1 MLIIPNR
8 GAVKMDILQTSMY
21 TIKTFN
27 RLKSAKLRPYIDLY
41 VHSIYE
47 RTINLMLDGQLIAL
61 QIADSPVSPIS
72 IILPLDETGLDNL
85 KIESKSHVS
94 IDGANLL
101 VGKNSISLDH
111 AYDVYDDTLY
121 EHTFSSSLRD
131 VVWELITA
139 SDRDGFSALVKSQN
153 TPDDIA
159 LSYAKK
165 KLIDA
170 ESICS
175 TMTSWSSADEP
186 TKSHQLNKLC
196 DSLSGLIGV
205 GTGLTPGGDDFITG
219 ILSAF
224 KALPQCFNSRLISSL
239 SNSICSR
246 RNNTNE
252 ISNAF
257 IDCALRGQFSK
268 AIIDLYDSVCSDN
281 VQASG
286 IGQETIYNLLDSFL
300 DIGHTSGID
309 TLTGIFWS
317 MTHLS
322 KI

>member
-1 MLIIPNR
+1 
-8 GAVKMDILQTSMY
+8 MDILQTSMY

-27 RLKSAKLRPYIDLY
+27 SLKSAKLRPNIDLY

-72 IILPLDETGLDNL
+72 IILPLDETGLDRL
-85 KIESKSHVS
+85 KINSNSPVS
-94 IDGANLL
+94 IDGTNLL
-101 VGKNSISLDH
+101 IGKNSISLDH

-121 EHTFSSSLRD
+121 EHNCSSSLKD
-131 VVWELITA
+131 VVWQLIVA
-139 SDRDGFSALVKSQN
+139 SDRDGFSTLIKSQN

-175 TMTSWSSADEP
+175 IMTYRNLAEEP
-186 TKSHQLNKLC
+186 TKSNQLNKLC

-205 GTGLTPGGDDFITG
+205 GTGLTPGGDDFMTG
-219 ILSAF
+219 VLSTF

-252 ISNAF
+252 ISSAF
-257 IDCALRGQFSK
+257 IDCALRGHFSK
-268 AIIDLYDSVCSDN
+268 AIIDLYDSLCLDN
-281 VQASG
+281 VQSPG
-286 IGQETIYNLLDSFL
+286 IEQDKIDNLLDSFL

-317 MTHLS
+317 MKHLS

>member
-1 MLIIPNR
+1 M
-8 GAVKMDILQTSMY
+8 
-21 TIKTFN
+21 
-27 RLKSAKLRPYIDLY
+27 
-41 VHSIYE
+41 
-47 RTINLMLDGQLIAL
+47 
-61 QIADSPVSPIS
+61 
-72 IILPLDETGLDNL
+72 
-85 KIESKSHVS
+85 
-94 IDGANLL
+94 
-101 VGKNSISLDH
+101 
-111 AYDVYDDTLY
+111 
-121 EHTFSSSLRD
+121 
-131 VVWELITA
+131 
-139 SDRDGFSALVKSQN
+139 
-153 TPDDIA
+153 
-159 LSYAKK
+159 
-165 KLIDA
+165 
-170 ESICS
+170 
-175 TMTSWSSADEP
+175 
-186 TKSHQLNKLC
+186 C

-205 GTGLTPGGDDFITG
+205 GTGLTPSGDDFMTG
-219 ILSAF
+219 VLSTF
-224 KALPQCFNSRLISSL
+224 KALPQCFNHKLISSL
-239 SNSICSR
+239 SNSVCSR

>member
-1 MLIIPNR
+1 
-8 GAVKMDILQTSMY
+8 MDILQTSMY

-27 RLKSAKLRPYIDLY
+27 SLKSAKLRPNIDLY

-72 IILPLDETGLDNL
+72 IILPLNETGLDKL
-85 KIESKSHVS
+85 KIKSNSPVS
-94 IDGANLL
+94 IDGTNLL
-101 VGKNSISLDH
+101 IGKNIISLDH

-121 EHTFSSSLRD
+121 EHNFSTSLKD
-131 VVWELITA
+131 VVWQLIVA
-139 SDRDGFSALVKSQN
+139 SDRDGFSTLIKSQN

-165 KLIDA
+165 QLIDA

-175 TMTSWSSADEP
+175 IMTYGNLAEEP
-186 TKSHQLNKLC
+186 TKSNQLNKLC

-205 GTGLTPGGDDFITG
+205 GTGLTPGGDDFMTG
-219 ILSAF
+219 VLSTF
-224 KALPQCFNSRLISSL
+224 KALPQCFNHKLISSL

-252 ISNAF
+252 ISSAF

-268 AIIDLYDSVCSDN
+268 AIIDLYETVCSDN

-286 IGQETIYNLLDSFL
+286 IGQETLDNLLDSFL

-309 TLTGIFWS
+309 TLTGIYWS
-317 MTHLS
+317 MKHLS

>member
-1 MLIIPNR
+1 
-8 GAVKMDILQTSMY
+8 MDILHTSMY

-27 RLKSAKLRPYIDLY
+27 RLKSAKLRPNIDLY

-72 IILPLDETGLDNL
+72 IILPLDETGLDRL
-85 KIESKSHVS
+85 KIKSNSPVS
-94 IDGANLL
+94 IDDTNLL
-101 VGKNSISLDH
+101 VGKNIISLDH

-121 EHTFSSSLRD
+121 EHNFSTSLKD
-131 VVWELITA
+131 VVWQLITT
-139 SDRDGFSALVKSQN
+139 SGRDGFSVLISSHE

-159 LSYAKK
+159 LSYARK
-165 KLIDA
+165 KLDAA

-175 TMTSWSSADEP
+175 TMTSINSADET
-186 TKSHQLNKLC
+186 TKSNQLNKLC

-205 GTGLTPGGDDFITG
+205 GTGLTPSGDDFMTG
-219 ILSAF
+219 VLSTF
-224 KALPQCFNSRLISSL
+224 KAFPQCFNHKLISSL

-252 ISNAF
+252 ISCTF

-286 IGQETIYNLLDSFL
+286 IGQESIDNLLDSFL

-309 TLTGIFWS
+309 TLTGIYWS
-317 MTHLS
+317 MKHLS

>member
-1 MLIIPNR
+1 
-8 GAVKMDILQTSMY
+8 MDILQTSIY

-27 RLKSAKLRPYIDLY
+27 SLKSAKLRPNIDLY

-72 IILPLDETGLDNL
+72 IILPLDETGLDRL
-85 KIESKSHVS
+85 KIKSNSPVS
-94 IDGANLL
+94 IDDTNLL
-101 VGKNSISLDH
+101 IGKNSISLDH

-121 EHTFSSSLRD
+121 EHNCSSSLKD
-131 VVWELITA
+131 VVWQLII
-139 SDRDGFSALVKSQN
+139 SSGRDGFSTLVKSQN

-175 TMTSWSSADEP
+175 IMTYGNSAEEP
-186 TKSHQLNKLC
+186 TKSNQLNKLC

-205 GTGLTPGGDDFITG
+205 GTGLTPGGDDFMTG
-219 ILSAF
+219 VLSTF

-252 ISNAF
+252 ISSAF

-268 AIIDLYDSVCSDN
+268 AIIDMYETVCSDN
-281 VQASG
+281 VQAPG
-286 IGQETIYNLLDSFL
+286 IEQDKIDNLLDSFL

-309 TLTGIFWS
+309 TLTGIYWS
-317 MTHLS
+317 MKHLS

>member
-1 MLIIPNR
+1 
-8 GAVKMDILQTSMY
+8 MDILQTSMY

-27 RLKSAKLRPYIDLY
+27 SLKSAKLRPNIDLY

-72 IILPLDETGLDNL
+72 IILPLDETGLDRL
-85 KIESKSHVS
+85 KIKSNSPVS
-94 IDGANLL
+94 IDGTNLL
-101 VGKNSISLDH
+101 IGKNSISLDH

-121 EHTFSSSLRD
+121 EHNCSSSLKD
-131 VVWELITA
+131 VVWQLIVA
-139 SDRDGFSALVKSQN
+139 SDRDGFSTLVKSQN
-153 TPDDIA
+153 APDDIA

-165 KLIDA
+165 KLTYA
-170 ESICS
+170 ESICCA
-175 TMTSWSSADEP
+175 MTSGNSADEP
-186 TKSHQLNKLC
+186 TKSNQLNKLC

-205 GTGLTPGGDDFITG
+205 GTGLTPSGDDFMTG
-219 ILSAF
+219 VLSTF
-224 KALPQCFNSRLISSL
+224 KAFPQCFNSRLISSL

-252 ISNAF
+252 ISSAF

-268 AIIDLYDSVCSDN
+268 AIIDLYDSLCLYN
-281 VQASG
+281 VQSPG
-286 IGQETIYNLLDSFL
+286 IEQDKIDNFLDSFL

-309 TLTGIFWS
+309 TLTGIYWS

>member
-1 MLIIPNR
+1 
-8 GAVKMDILQTSMY
+8 MDILQTSIY

-27 RLKSAKLRPYIDLY
+27 RLKSAKLRPNIDLY

-72 IILPLDETGLDNL
+72 IILPLDETGLDRL
-85 KIESKSHVS
+85 KIKSNSPVS
-94 IDGANLL
+94 IDGTNLL
-101 VGKNSISLDH
+101 VGKNIISLDC

-121 EHTFSSSLRD
+121 EHNFSTSLKD
-131 VVWELITA
+131 VVWQLIVA
-139 SDRDGFSALVKSQN
+139 SDRDSFSTLIKSQN

-175 TMTSWSSADEP
+175 IMTYGNSADET
-186 TKSHQLNKLC
+186 TKSNQLNKLC
-196 DSLSGLIGV
+196 NSLSDLIGV
-205 GTGLTPGGDDFITG
+205 GTGLTPSGDDFMTG
-219 ILSAF
+219 VLSTF
-224 KALPQCFNSRLISSL
+224 KAFPQCFNSRLISSL
-239 SNSICSR
+239 PNSICSR

-252 ISNAF
+252 ISSAF

-268 AIIDLYDSVCSDN
+268 AIIDLYETVCSDN
-281 VQASG
+281 VQASD
-286 IGQETIYNLLDSFL
+286 IGQETLDNLLDSFL

-309 TLTGIFWS
+309 TLTGIYWS
-317 MTHLS
+317 MKHLS

>member
-1 MLIIPNR
+1 
-8 GAVKMDILQTSMY
+8 MDILQTSMY

-27 RLKSAKLRPYIDLY
+27 RLKSAKLRSYIDLY

-72 IILPLDETGLDNL
+72 IILPLDETGLDRL
-85 KIESKSHVS
+85 KIKSNSPVS
-94 IDGANLL
+94 IDGTNLL
-101 VGKNSISLDH
+101 VGKNIISLDR
-111 AYDVYDDTLY
+111 AYDVYDDTLC
-121 EHTFSSSLRD
+121 EHTCSSSLKD
-131 VVWELITA
+131 VVWQLIIA
-139 SDRDGFSALVKSQN
+139 SDRDGFSTLVKSQN

-175 TMTSWSSADEP
+175 TMTSGNSADEP
-186 TKSHQLNKLC
+186 TNQLNKLC
-196 DSLSGLIGV
+196 DSLSSLIGV

-219 ILSAF
+219 VLSTF
-224 KALPQCFNSRLISSL
+224 KALPQRFNHKLISSL
-239 SNSICSR
+239 SNSVCSR

-252 ISNAF
+252 ISSAF

-281 VQASG
+281 VQLPG
-286 IGQETIYNLLDSFL
+286 IEQKTLDNLLDSFL

-317 MTHLS
+317 MKHLS

>member
-1 MLIIPNR
+1 
-8 GAVKMDILQTSMY
+8 MDILQTSIY

-27 RLKSAKLRPYIDLY
+27 RLKSAKLRPNIDLY

-72 IILPLDETGLDNL
+72 IILPLNETGLDKL
-85 KIESKSHVS
+85 KIKSNSPVS
-94 IDGANLL
+94 IDGTNLL
-101 VGKNSISLDH
+101 IGKNIISLDH

-121 EHTFSSSLRD
+121 EHNFSTSLKD
-131 VVWELITA
+131 VVWQLIVA
-139 SDRDGFSALVKSQN
+139 SDRDGFSTLIKSQN

-165 KLIDA
+165 QLIDA

-175 TMTSWSSADEP
+175 IMTYGNLAEEP
-186 TKSHQLNKLC
+186 TKSNQLNKLC

-205 GTGLTPGGDDFITG
+205 GTGLTPGGDDFMTG
-219 ILSAF
+219 VLSTF
-224 KALPQCFNSRLISSL
+224 KALPQCFNHKLISSL

-252 ISNAF
+252 ISSAF

-268 AIIDLYDSVCSDN
+268 AIIDMYETVCSDN
-281 VQASG
+281 VQASD
-286 IGQETIYNLLDSFL
+286 IGQETLDNLLDSFL

-309 TLTGIFWS
+309 TLTGIYWS
-317 MTHLS
+317 MKHLS

>member
-1 MLIIPNR
+1 
-8 GAVKMDILQTSMY
+8 MDILQTSMY

-27 RLKSAKLRPYIDLY
+27 SLKSAKLRPNIDLY

-72 IILPLDETGLDNL
+72 IILPLDETGLDRL
-85 KIESKSHVS
+85 KIKSNSPVS
-94 IDGANLL
+94 IDGTNLL
-101 VGKNSISLDH
+101 VGKNIISLDH

-121 EHTFSSSLRD
+121 EHNFSTSLKD
-131 VVWELITA
+131 VVWQLIVA
-139 SDRDGFSALVKSQN
+139 SDRDGFSTLIKSQN

-175 TMTSWSSADEP
+175 IMTYGNLAEEP
-186 TKSHQLNKLC
+186 TKSNQLNKMC
-196 DSLSGLIGV
+196 NSLSDLIGV
-205 GTGLTPGGDDFITG
+205 GTGLTPSGDDFMTG
-219 ILSAF
+219 VLSTF
-224 KALPQCFNSRLISSL
+224 KAFPQCFNSRLISSL

-252 ISNAF
+252 ISSAF

-268 AIIDLYDSVCSDN
+268 AIIDLYETVCSDN
-281 VQASG
+281 VQASD
-286 IGQETIYNLLDSFL
+286 IGQETLDNLLDSFL

-309 TLTGIFWS
+309 TLTGIYWS
-317 MTHLS
+317 MKHLS

>member
-1 MLIIPNR
+1 
-8 GAVKMDILQTSMY
+8 MDILQTSMY

-27 RLKSAKLRPYIDLY
+27 SLKSAKLRPNIDLY

-72 IILPLDETGLDNL
+72 IILPLNETGLDKL
-85 KIESKSHVS
+85 KIKSNSPVS
-94 IDGANLL
+94 IDGTNLL
-101 VGKNSISLDH
+101 IGKNIISLDH

-121 EHTFSSSLRD
+121 EHNFSTSLKD
-131 VVWELITA
+131 VVWQLIVA
-139 SDRDGFSALVKSQN
+139 SDRDGFSTLIKSQN

-165 KLIDA
+165 QLIDA

-175 TMTSWSSADEP
+175 IMTYGNLAEEP
-186 TKSHQLNKLC
+186 TKSNQLNKLC

-205 GTGLTPGGDDFITG
+205 GTGLTPGGDDFMTG
-219 ILSAF
+219 VLSTF
-224 KALPQCFNSRLISSL
+224 KALPQCFNHKLISSL

-252 ISNAF
+252 ISSAF

-268 AIIDLYDSVCSDN
+268 AIIDMYETVCSDN
-281 VQASG
+281 VQASD
-286 IGQETIYNLLDSFL
+286 IGQETLDNLLDSFL

-309 TLTGIFWS
+309 TLTGIYWS
-317 MTHLS
+317 MKHLS

>member
-1 MLIIPNR
+1 
-8 GAVKMDILQTSMY
+8 MDILQTSMY

-27 RLKSAKLRPYIDLY
+27 RLKSAKLRPNIDLY

-72 IILPLDETGLDNL
+72 IILPLDETGLDRL
-85 KIESKSHVS
+85 KIKSNSPVS
-94 IDGANLL
+94 IDGTNLL
-101 VGKNSISLDH
+101 VGKNIISLDR

-121 EHTFSSSLRD
+121 EHTCSSSLKD
-131 VVWELITA
+131 VVWQLIIA
-139 SDRDGFSALVKSQN
+139 SDRDGFSTLIKSQN

-170 ESICS
+170 ESICN
-175 TMTSWSSADEP
+175 TMMSGNSADEP
-186 TKSHQLNKLC
+186 TKSNQLTKLC
-196 DSLSGLIGV
+196 DLLSGLIGV
-205 GTGLTPGGDDFITG
+205 GTGLTPSGDDFMTG
-219 ILSAF
+219 VLSTF
-224 KALPQCFNSRLISSL
+224 KALPQCFNHKLISAL
-239 SNSICSR
+239 SNSVCSR

-252 ISNAF
+252 ISSTF

-268 AIIDLYDSVCSDN
+268 AIIDLYDSLCLDN
-281 VQASG
+281 VQSPG
-286 IGQETIYNLLDSFL
+286 IEQDKIDNLLDSFL

-317 MTHLS
+317 MKHLS

>member
-1 MLIIPNR
+1 
-8 GAVKMDILQTSMY
+8 MDILQTSIY

-27 RLKSAKLRPYIDLY
+27 RLKSAKLRPNIDLY

-72 IILPLDETGLDNL
+72 IILPLNETGLDKL
-85 KIESKSHVS
+85 KIKSNSPVS
-94 IDGANLL
+94 IDGTNLL
-101 VGKNSISLDH
+101 IGKNIISLDH
-111 AYDVYDDTLY
+111 AYYVYDDTLY
-121 EHTFSSSLRD
+121 EHNFSTSLKD
-131 VVWELITA
+131 VVWQLIVA
-139 SDRDGFSALVKSQN
+139 SDRDGFSTLIKSQN

-175 TMTSWSSADEP
+175 IMTYGNLAEEP
-186 TKSHQLNKLC
+186 TKSNQLNKLC

-205 GTGLTPGGDDFITG
+205 GTGLTPGGDDFMTG
-219 ILSAF
+219 VLSTF
-224 KALPQCFNSRLISSL
+224 KALPQCFNHKLISSL

-252 ISNAF
+252 ISSAF

-268 AIIDLYDSVCSDN
+268 AIIDLYETVCSDN
-281 VQASG
+281 VQASD
-286 IGQETIYNLLDSFL
+286 IGQETLDNLLDSFL

-309 TLTGIFWS
+309 TLTGIYWS
-317 MTHLS
+317 MKHLS

>member
-1 MLIIPNR
+1 
-8 GAVKMDILQTSMY
+8 MDILQTSIY

-27 RLKSAKLRPYIDLY
+27 RLKSAKLRPNIDLY

-72 IILPLDETGLDNL
+72 IILPLDETGLDRL
-85 KIESKSHVS
+85 KIKSNSPVS
-94 IDGANLL
+94 IDGTNLL
-101 VGKNSISLDH
+101 VGKNIISLDH

-121 EHTFSSSLRD
+121 EHNFSTSLKD
-131 VVWELITA
+131 VVWQLITT
-139 SDRDGFSALVKSQN
+139 SGRDGFSVLISSHD

-159 LSYAKK
+159 LSYARK
-165 KLIDA
+165 KLDAA

-175 TMTSWSSADEP
+175 TMTSINSADET
-186 TKSHQLNKLC
+186 TKSNQLNKLC

-205 GTGLTPGGDDFITG
+205 GTGLTPSGDDFMTG
-219 ILSAF
+219 VLSTF
-224 KALPQCFNSRLISSL
+224 KAFPQCFNSRLISSL

-252 ISNAF
+252 ISSAF

-268 AIIDLYDSVCSDN
+268 AIIDMYETVCSDN
-281 VQASG
+281 VQASD
-286 IGQETIYNLLDSFL
+286 IGQETLDNLLDSFL

-309 TLTGIFWS
+309 TLTGIYWS
-317 MTHLS
+317 MKHLS

>member
-1 MLIIPNR
+1 
-8 GAVKMDILQTSMY
+8 
-21 TIKTFN
+21 
-27 RLKSAKLRPYIDLY
+27 
-41 VHSIYE
+41 
-47 RTINLMLDGQLIAL
+47 MLDGQLIAL

-72 IILPLDETGLDNL
+72 IILPLDETGLDRL
-85 KIESKSHVS
+85 KIKSNSPVS
-94 IDGANLL
+94 IDGTNLL
-101 VGKNSISLDH
+101 VGKNIISLDH

-121 EHTFSSSLRD
+121 EHNFSTSLKD
-131 VVWELITA
+131 VVWQLIVA
-139 SDRDGFSALVKSQN
+139 SDRDGFSTLIKSQN

-175 TMTSWSSADEP
+175 IMTYGNLAEEP
-186 TKSHQLNKLC
+186 TKSNQLNKLC

-205 GTGLTPGGDDFITG
+205 GTGLTPGGDDFMTG
-219 ILSAF
+219 VLSTF
-224 KALPQCFNSRLISSL
+224 KALPQCFNHKLISSL

-252 ISNAF
+252 ISSAF

-268 AIIDLYDSVCSDN
+268 AIIDMYETVCSDN
-281 VQASG
+281 VQASD
-286 IGQETIYNLLDSFL
+286 IGQETLDNLLDSFL

-309 TLTGIFWS
+309 TLTGIYWS
-317 MTHLS
+317 MKHLS

>member
-1 MLIIPNR
+1 
-8 GAVKMDILQTSMY
+8 MDILQTSMY

-27 RLKSAKLRPYIDLY
+27 RLKSAKLRPNIDLY

-72 IILPLDETGLDNL
+72 IILPLNETGLGRL
-85 KIESKSHVS
+85 KIKSNSPVS
-94 IDGANLL
+94 IGGTNLL
-101 VGKNSISLDH
+101 IGKNIISLDH

-121 EHTFSSSLRD
+121 EHNLSTSLRD
-131 VVWELITA
+131 VVWKLII
-139 SDRDGFSALVKSQN
+139 SSGRDGFSTLVKSQN

-165 KLIDA
+165 KLTYA
-170 ESICS
+170 ESICCA
-175 TMTSWSSADEP
+175 MTSGNSADEP
-186 TKSHQLNKLC
+186 TKSNQLNKMC
-196 DSLSGLIGV
+196 DSLSDLIGV
-205 GTGLTPGGDDFITG
+205 GTGLTPSGDDFMTG
-219 ILSAF
+219 VLSTF
-224 KALPQCFNSRLISSL
+224 KAFPQCFNSRLISSL

-252 ISNAF
+252 ISSAF

-268 AIIDLYDSVCSDN
+268 AIIDLYDSLCLDN
-281 VQASG
+281 VQSPG
-286 IGQETIYNLLDSFL
+286 IEQDKIDNLLDSFL

-317 MTHLS
+317 MKHLS

>member
-1 MLIIPNR
+1 
-8 GAVKMDILQTSMY
+8 MDILQTSIY

-27 RLKSAKLRPYIDLY
+27 RLKSAKLRPNIDLY

-72 IILPLDETGLDNL
+72 IILPLNETGLDKL
-85 KIESKSHVS
+85 KIKSNSPVS
-94 IDGANLL
+94 IDGTNLL
-101 VGKNSISLDH
+101 IGKNIISLDH

-121 EHTFSSSLRD
+121 EHNFSTSLKD
-131 VVWELITA
+131 VVWQLIVA
-139 SDRDGFSALVKSQN
+139 SDRDGFSTLIKSQN

-175 TMTSWSSADEP
+175 IMTYGNLAEEP
-186 TKSHQLNKLC
+186 TKSNQLNKLC

-205 GTGLTPGGDDFITG
+205 GTGLTPGGDDFMTG
-219 ILSAF
+219 VLSTF
-224 KALPQCFNSRLISSL
+224 KALPQCFNHKLISSL

-252 ISNAF
+252 ISSAF

-268 AIIDLYDSVCSDN
+268 AIIDMYETVCSDN
-281 VQASG
+281 VQASD
-286 IGQETIYNLLDSFL
+286 IGQETLDNLLDSFL

-309 TLTGIFWS
+309 TLTGIYWS
-317 MTHLS
+317 MKHLS

>member
-1 MLIIPNR
+1 
-8 GAVKMDILQTSMY
+8 MDILQTSIY

-27 RLKSAKLRPYIDLY
+27 RLKSAKLRPNIDLY

-72 IILPLDETGLDNL
+72 IILPLNETGLGRL
-85 KIESKSHVS
+85 KIKSNSPVS
-94 IDGANLL
+94 IGGTNLL
-101 VGKNSISLDH
+101 IGKNIISLDH

-121 EHTFSSSLRD
+121 EHNLSTSLRD
-131 VVWELITA
+131 VVWKLII
-139 SDRDGFSALVKSQN
+139 SSGRDGFSTLVKSQN

-165 KLIDA
+165 KLTYA
-170 ESICS
+170 ESICCA
-175 TMTSWSSADEP
+175 MTSGNSADEP
-186 TKSHQLNKLC
+186 TKSNQLNKMC
-196 DSLSGLIGV
+196 DSLSDLIGV
-205 GTGLTPGGDDFITG
+205 GTGLTPSGDDFMTG
-219 ILSAF
+219 VLSTF
-224 KALPQCFNSRLISSL
+224 KAFPQCFNSRLISSL

-252 ISNAF
+252 ISSAF

-268 AIIDLYDSVCSDN
+268 AIIDLYDSLCLDN
-281 VQASG
+281 VQSPG
-286 IGQETIYNLLDSFL
+286 IEQDKIDNLLDSFL

-317 MTHLS
+317 MKHLS

>member
-1 MLIIPNR
+1 
-8 GAVKMDILQTSMY
+8 MDILQTSMY

-27 RLKSAKLRPYIDLY
+27 SLKSAKLRPNLDLY

-47 RTINLMLDGQLIAL
+47 RTINLMLYGQLIAL

-72 IILPLDETGLDNL
+72 IILPLNETGLGRL
-85 KIESKSHVS
+85 KIKSNSPVS
-94 IDGANLL
+94 IDGTNLL
-101 VGKNSISLDH
+101 IGKNSISLDH
-111 AYDVYDDTLY
+111 AHDVYDDTLY
-121 EHTFSSSLRD
+121 EHNLSTSLMD
-131 VVWELITA
+131 VVWKLII
-139 SDRDGFSALVKSQN
+139 SSGRDGFSTLVKSQN

-165 KLIDA
+165 KLTYA
-170 ESICS
+170 ESICCA
-175 TMTSWSSADEP
+175 MTSGNSADEP
-186 TKSHQLNKLC
+186 TKSNQLNKLC

-205 GTGLTPGGDDFITG
+205 GTGLTPSGDDFMTG
-219 ILSAF
+219 VLSTF
-224 KALPQCFNSRLISSL
+224 KAFPQCFNSRLISSL

-252 ISNAF
+252 ISSAF

-268 AIIDLYDSVCSDN
+268 AIIDLYDSLCLDN
-281 VQASG
+281 VQSPG
-286 IGQETIYNLLDSFL
+286 IEQDKIDNLLDSFL

-309 TLTGIFWS
+309 TLTGIYWS

>member
-1 MLIIPNR
+1 
-8 GAVKMDILQTSMY
+8 MDILQTSIY

-27 RLKSAKLRPYIDLY
+27 RLKSAKLRPNIDLY

-72 IILPLDETGLDNL
+72 IILPLNETGLDKL
-85 KIESKSHVS
+85 KIKSNSPVS
-94 IDGANLL
+94 IDGTNLL
-101 VGKNSISLDH
+101 IGKNIISLDH

-121 EHTFSSSLRD
+121 EHNFSTSLKD
-131 VVWELITA
+131 VVWQLITT
-139 SDRDGFSALVKSQN
+139 SGRDGFSVLISSHD

-159 LSYAKK
+159 LSYARK
-165 KLIDA
+165 KLDAA

-175 TMTSWSSADEP
+175 TMTSINSADET
-186 TKSHQLNKLC
+186 TKSNQLNKLC
-196 DSLSGLIGV
+196 NSLSGLIGV
-205 GTGLTPGGDDFITG
+205 GTGLTPGGDDFMTG
-219 ILSAF
+219 VLSTF
-224 KALPQCFNSRLISSL
+224 KALPQCFNHKLLSSL

-252 ISNAF
+252 ISSAF

-286 IGQETIYNLLDSFL
+286 IGQESIDNLLDSFL

-309 TLTGIFWS
+309 TLTGIYWS

>member
-1 MLIIPNR
+1 
-8 GAVKMDILQTSMY
+8 MDILQTSMY

-27 RLKSAKLRPYIDLY
+27 RLKSAKPRQNIDLY

-47 RTINLMLDGQLIAL
+47 RTINLIIDGQLIAL

-72 IILPLDETGLDNL
+72 IILPLNETGLDRL
-85 KIESKSHVS
+85 KIKSNSPVS
-94 IDGANLL
+94 IDGTNLL
-101 VGKNSISLDH
+101 IGKNIISLDH

-121 EHTFSSSLRD
+121 EHNFSTSLKD
-131 VVWELITA
+131 VVWQLITT
-139 SDRDGFSALVKSQN
+139 SGRDGFSVLISSHD

-159 LSYAKK
+159 LSYARK
-165 KLIDA
+165 KLDAA

-175 TMTSWSSADEP
+175 TMTSINSADET
-186 TKSHQLNKLC
+186 TKSNQLNKLC
-196 DSLSGLIGV
+196 NSLSGLIGV
-205 GTGLTPGGDDFITG
+205 GTGLTPSGDDFMTG
-219 ILSAF
+219 VLSTF
-224 KALPQCFNSRLISSL
+224 KAFPQCFNHKLISSL

-252 ISNAF
+252 ISSAF

-268 AIIDLYDSVCSDN
+268 AIIDLYDSLCLDN
-281 VQASG
+281 VQSPV
-286 IGQETIYNLLDSFL
+286 IGQESIDNLLDSFL

-309 TLTGIFWS
+309 TLTGIYWS

>member
-1 MLIIPNR
+1 
-8 GAVKMDILQTSMY
+8 MDILQTSIY

-27 RLKSAKLRPYIDLY
+27 RLKSAKLRPNIDLY

-72 IILPLDETGLDNL
+72 IILPLNETGLDKL
-85 KIESKSHVS
+85 KIKSNSPVS
-94 IDGANLL
+94 IDGTSLL
-101 VGKNSISLDH
+101 IGKNIISLDH

-121 EHTFSSSLRD
+121 EHNFSTSLKD
-131 VVWELITA
+131 VVWQLITT
-139 SDRDGFSALVKSQN
+139 SGRDGFSVLISSHD

-159 LSYAKK
+159 LSYARK
-165 KLIDA
+165 KLDAA

-175 TMTSWSSADEP
+175 TMTSINSADET
-186 TKSHQLNKLC
+186 TKSNQLNKLC
-196 DSLSGLIGV
+196 NSLSGLIGV
-205 GTGLTPGGDDFITG
+205 GTGLTPSGDDFMTG
-219 ILSAF
+219 VLSTF
-224 KALPQCFNSRLISSL
+224 KAFPQCFNSRLISSL

-252 ISNAF
+252 ISSAF

-268 AIIDLYDSVCSDN
+268 AIIDLYDSLCLDN
-281 VQASG
+281 VQSPG
-286 IGQETIYNLLDSFL
+286 IGQEYIDNLLDSFL

-309 TLTGIFWS
+309 TLIGIYWS

>member
-1 MLIIPNR
+1 
-8 GAVKMDILQTSMY
+8 
-21 TIKTFN
+21 
-27 RLKSAKLRPYIDLY
+27 
-41 VHSIYE
+41 
-47 RTINLMLDGQLIAL
+47 MLDGQLIAL

-72 IILPLDETGLDNL
+72 IILPLDETGLDRL
-85 KIESKSHVS
+85 KIKSNSPVS
-94 IDGANLL
+94 IDGTNLL
-101 VGKNSISLDH
+101 IGNNSISLDH

-121 EHTFSSSLRD
+121 EHNCSSSLKD
-131 VVWELITA
+131 VVWQLIVA
-139 SDRDGFSALVKSQN
+139 SDRDGFSTLIKSQN

-159 LSYAKK
+159 ISYAKK

-175 TMTSWSSADEP
+175 IMTYGNLAEEP
-186 TKSHQLNKLC
+186 TKSNQLNKLC

-205 GTGLTPGGDDFITG
+205 GTGLTPGGDDFMTG
-219 ILSAF
+219 VLSTF

-252 ISNAF
+252 ISSAF

>member
-1 MLIIPNR
+1 MN
-8 GAVKMDILQTSMY
+8 ILQTSMY
-21 TIKTFN
+21 IIKTFS
-27 RLKSAKLRPYIDLY
+27 RLKSAKYRPNLDLY

-72 IILPLDETGLDNL
+72 IILPLDETGLDRL
-85 KIESKSHVS
+85 KIKSNSPVS
-94 IDGANLL
+94 IDGTNLL
-101 VGKNSISLDH
+101 IGKNSISLDH

-121 EHTFSSSLRD
+121 EHNCSSSLKD
-131 VVWELITA
+131 EVWQLIVA
-139 SDRDGFSALVKSQN
+139 SDRDGFSTLIKSQN

-175 TMTSWSSADEP
+175 IMTYGNSAEEP
-186 TKSHQLNKLC
+186 TKSNQLNKLC

-205 GTGLTPGGDDFITG
+205 GTGLTPGGDDFMTG
-219 ILSAF
+219 VLSTF

-252 ISNAF
+252 ISSAF

-268 AIIDLYDSVCSDN
+268 AIIDLYDSLCLDN
-281 VQASG
+281 VQSPG
-286 IGQETIYNLLDSFL
+286 IEQDKIDNLLDSFL

-317 MTHLS
+317 MKHLS

>member
-1 MLIIPNR
+1 
-8 GAVKMDILQTSMY
+8 MDILQTSMY

-27 RLKSAKLRPYIDLY
+27 SLKSAKLRPNIDLY

-72 IILPLDETGLDNL
+72 IILPLDETGLNNL
-85 KIESKSHVS
+85 KIESKSPVS
-94 IDGANLL
+94 IYGANLL

-121 EHTFSSSLRD
+121 EHNLSTSLRD
-131 VVWELITA
+131 VVRKLII
-139 SDRDGFSALVKSQN
+139 SSGRDGLSTLVKSQN

-165 KLIDA
+165 KLTYA
-170 ESICS
+170 ESICYA
-175 TMTSWSSADEP
+175 MTSGNLADEP
-186 TKSHQLNKLC
+186 TKSNQLNKLC
-196 DSLSGLIGV
+196 DSLSCLIGV
-205 GTGLTPGGDDFITG
+205 GTGLTPSGDDFMMG
-219 ILSAF
+219 VLSTF
-224 KALPQCFNSRLISSL
+224 KAFPQCFNSRLISSL

-252 ISNAF
+252 ISSAF

-268 AIIDLYDSVCSDN
+268 AIIDLYDSICLDN
-281 VQASG
+281 VQLSD
-286 IGQETIYNLLDSFL
+286 IGQETLDNLLDSFL

-309 TLTGIFWS
+309 TLTGIYWS
-317 MTHLS
+317 MKHLS

>member
-1 MLIIPNR
+1 
-8 GAVKMDILQTSMY
+8 MDILQTSIY

-27 RLKSAKLRPYIDLY
+27 RLKSAKLRPNIDLY

-72 IILPLDETGLDNL
+72 IILPLNETGLDKL
-85 KIESKSHVS
+85 KIKSNSPVS
-94 IDGANLL
+94 IDGTSLL
-101 VGKNSISLDH
+101 IGKNIISLDH

-121 EHTFSSSLRD
+121 EHNFSTSLKD
-131 VVWELITA
+131 VVWQLITT
-139 SDRDGFSALVKSQN
+139 SGRDGFSVLISSHD

-159 LSYAKK
+159 LSYARK
-165 KLIDA
+165 KLDAA

-175 TMTSWSSADEP
+175 TMTSINSADET
-186 TKSHQLNKLC
+186 TKSNQLNKLC
-196 DSLSGLIGV
+196 NSLSGLIGV
-205 GTGLTPGGDDFITG
+205 GTGLTPSGDDFMTG
-219 ILSAF
+219 VLSTF
-224 KALPQCFNSRLISSL
+224 KAFPQCFNSRLISSL

-252 ISNAF
+252 ISSAF

-268 AIIDLYDSVCSDN
+268 AIIDLYDSLCLDN
-281 VQASG
+281 VQSPG
-286 IGQETIYNLLDSFL
+286 IGQEYIDNLLDSFL

-309 TLTGIFWS
+309 TLTGIYWS

>member
-1 MLIIPNR
+1 
-8 GAVKMDILQTSMY
+8 MDILQTSMY

-27 RLKSAKLRPYIDLY
+27 SLKSAKLRPNIDLY

-72 IILPLDETGLDNL
+72 IILPLDETGLDRL
-85 KIESKSHVS
+85 KIKSNSPVS
-94 IDGANLL
+94 IDGTNLL
-101 VGKNSISLDH
+101 IGKNSISLDH

-121 EHTFSSSLRD
+121 EHNCSSSLKD
-131 VVWELITA
+131 EVWQLIVA
-139 SDRDGFSALVKSQN
+139 SDRDGFSTLIKSQN

-175 TMTSWSSADEP
+175 IMTYRNLAEEP
-186 TKSHQLNKLC
+186 TKSNQLNKLC

-205 GTGLTPGGDDFITG
+205 GTGLTPGGDDFMTG
-219 ILSAF
+219 VLSTF

-252 ISNAF
+252 ISSAF
-257 IDCALRGQFSK
+257 IDCALRGHFSK
-268 AIIDLYDSVCSDN
+268 AIIDLYDSLCLDN
-281 VQASG
+281 VQSPG
-286 IGQETIYNLLDSFL
+286 IEQDKIDNLLDSFL

-317 MTHLS
+317 MKHLS